1 MLSQNPSLNHAAPST
16 LADIGDAS
24 EFFKVS
30 TLNTLSIFP
39 KSLCKL
45 SELSSDFIIHSKGF
59 MIADAK

>member
-39 KSLCKL
+39 
-45 SELSSDFIIHSKGF
+45 
-59 MIADAK
+59 